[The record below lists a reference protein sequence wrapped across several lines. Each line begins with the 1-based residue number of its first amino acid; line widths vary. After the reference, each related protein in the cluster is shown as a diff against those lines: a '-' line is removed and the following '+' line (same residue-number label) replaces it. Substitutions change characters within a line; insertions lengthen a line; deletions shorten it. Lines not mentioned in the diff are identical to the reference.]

1 MDLLFF
7 NWPSNYHLIID
18 DISQLDNFNS
28 YSLHLRPMS
37 ISIFKYY
44 HSDVSHISLP
54 ERFTFPFYYDP
65 HPLAVVAVKE
75 LQDYLNVQ
83 TDFFHDFGI
92 EGESGTGKMF
102 GVLVVRNDSGELGYI
117 TAFSGMMS
125 GLTVVKG
132 FAPPLY
138 DILDPESYFQ
148 KETLEL
154 AALTKEILSLE
165 NDPQLHQ
172 MKGEYELIESSYKQ
186 KLSDQKTKHRTNK
199 KVRKIERDA
208 KLNNTP
214 KEEYSAL
221 LVRHKQK
228 SLNDKFLLQAYE
240 EYIDQ
245 ELAIAS
251 NKYLSPSNHLNT
263 LKQQRKSKSNAL
275 QQVLFDQYNFLN
287 ISGERR
293 NVIDIFRNRAIDV
306 PPSGTGDC
314 AAPKML
320 QYAFANGL
328 TPVAMAEFWWGRSP
342 NSEIRKHGNF
352 YPACKGKCEPIL
364 GHMLQGMNID
374 PNPFLTNQAIGKT
387 LEIVYEDEYICVV
400 NKPTEFLSAPG
411 KHVTDS
417 VQERMKDKYPESTGP
432 LIAHR
437 LDMSTSGLIVIGK
450 TKEIYTQLQSQFVK
464 RTVQKRYVALLDGI
478 VENDEGNIDLPL
490 QLDINNRPY
499 QKVEY
504 EYGKSARTR
513 YEVIERK
520 EGKTKIYFYP
530 ITGRTHQLRVHAAH
544 PDGLNTPIVGDD
556 LYGVKSDRLHLHAES
571 ISFLHPVSGEE
582 ISLSVEAEF

>member
-1 MDLLFF
+1 MSTF
-7 NWPSNYHLIID
+7 IIYN
-18 DISQLDNFNS
+18 ISQLDNFNS

-65 HPLAVVAVKE
+65 HPLALEAVKE
-75 LQDYLNVQ
+75 LQDYLAVQ
-83 TDFFHDFGI
+83 TDFSHAFGI
-92 EGESGTGKMF
+92 NGESGIGKMF
-102 GVLVVRNDSGELGYI
+102 GVLVVRNSSGEVGYI

-125 GLTVVKG
+125 GNTVVKG

-148 KETLEL
+148 KETIEL

-172 MKGEYELIESSYKQ
+172 MKEEYILIESSYQQ
-186 KLSDQKTKHRTNK
+186 KLSDQKAKHRSNK
-199 KVRKIERDA
+199 KDRKTERDA
-208 KLNNTP
+208 KLNKIP
-214 KEEYSAL
+214 EEEYNDL

-228 SLNDKFLLQAYE
+228 SLNDKFLLQAYG

-245 ELAIAS
+245 KLAIAS
-251 NKYLSPSNHLNT
+251 EKYLSPSNQLNT
-263 LKQQRKSKSNAL
+263 LKQERKSKSNAL
-275 QQVLFDQYNFLN
+275 QLILFDQYNFLN

-293 NVIDIFRNRAIDV
+293 NVIDIFRNRVIDV

-374 PNPFLTNQAIGKT
+374 PNPFLTNQAKGKS
-387 LEIVYEDEYICVV
+387 LEIIYEDEYICVV

-417 VQERMKDKYPESTGP
+417 VQERMKAKYPESTGP

-464 RTVQKRYVALLDGI
+464 RTVKKRYIALLDG
-478 VENDEGNIDLPL
+478 VVANDEGNIDLPL

-499 QKVEY
+499 QKVCH

-520 EGKTKIYFYP
+520 DGKTKVYFYP

-544 PDGLNTPIVGDD
+544 PDGLNTPILGDD

-571 ISFLHPVSGEE
+571 ISFLHPVSGKE
-582 ISLSVEAEF
+582 ISLSVEEEF

>member
-1 MDLLFF
+1 MSTF
-7 NWPSNYHLIID
+7 IIYN
-18 DISQLDNFNS
+18 ISQLDNFNS

-65 HPLAVVAVKE
+65 HPLALEAVKE
-75 LQDYLNVQ
+75 LQDYLAVQ
-83 TDFFHDFGI
+83 TDFSHAFGI
-92 EGESGTGKMF
+92 NGESGIGKMF
-102 GVLVVRNDSGELGYI
+102 GVLVVRNSSGEVGYI

-125 GLTVVKG
+125 GNTVVKG

-148 KETLEL
+148 KETIEL

-172 MKGEYELIESSYKQ
+172 MKEEYILIESSYQQ
-186 KLSDQKTKHRTNK
+186 KLSDQKAKHRSNK
-199 KVRKIERDA
+199 KDRKTERDA
-208 KLNNTP
+208 KLNKIP
-214 KEEYSAL
+214 EEEYNDL

-228 SLNDKFLLQAYE
+228 SLNDKFLLQAYG

-245 ELAIAS
+245 KLAIAS
-251 NKYLSPSNHLNT
+251 EKYLSPSNQLNT
-263 LKQQRKSKSNAL
+263 LKQERKSKSNAL
-275 QQVLFDQYNFLN
+275 QLILFDQYNFLN

-293 NVIDIFRNRAIDV
+293 NVIDIFRNRVIDV

-374 PNPFLTNQAIGKT
+374 PNPFLTNQAKGKS
-387 LEIVYEDEYICVV
+387 LEIIYEDEYICVV

-411 KHVTDS
+411 KHVVDS
-417 VQERMKDKYPESTGP
+417 VQERMKAKYPESTGP

-464 RTVQKRYVALLDGI
+464 RTVKKRYIALLDG
-478 VENDEGNIDLPL
+478 VVANDEGNIDLPL

-499 QKVEY
+499 QKVCH

-520 EGKTKIYFYP
+520 DGKTKVYFYP

-544 PDGLNTPIVGDD
+544 PDGLNTPILGDD

-571 ISFLHPVSGEE
+571 ISFLHPVSGKE
-582 ISLSVEAEF
+582 ISLSVEEEF